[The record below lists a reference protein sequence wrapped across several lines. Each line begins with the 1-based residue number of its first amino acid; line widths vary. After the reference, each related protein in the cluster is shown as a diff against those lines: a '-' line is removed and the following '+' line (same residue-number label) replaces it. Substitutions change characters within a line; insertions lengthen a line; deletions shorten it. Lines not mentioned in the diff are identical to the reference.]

1 MVLHKMWDVAAVVL
15 LVGLLGACGK
25 SGEKGATTT
34 QPKVEVT
41 EMRGIIEKMPTADAP
56 RKLVIRHEATKD
68 MGAMAM
74 PFVAAE
80 GVSLTGLAVG
90 DKIAF
95 RHELNL
101 TVGTELVTKIEKL
114 PADTVLNLGV
124 MPGTMSMPGTMNMH

>member
-1 MVLHKMWDVAAVVL
+1 MAFHRMWDLAAVL
-15 LVGLLGACGK
+15 LFVGLVGACGK
-25 SGEKGATTT
+25 SSENTTATT

-41 EMRGIIEKMPTADAP
+41 EMRGIIEKMPPTEAP

-68 MGAMAM
+68 MGPMVM

-90 DKIAF
+90 DKVAF

-101 TVGTELVTKIEKL
+101 TAGTELVTKIEKL
-114 PADTVLNLGV
+114 PADTVLNLGA
-124 MPGTMSMPGTMNMH
+124 MSMPGTMNMH